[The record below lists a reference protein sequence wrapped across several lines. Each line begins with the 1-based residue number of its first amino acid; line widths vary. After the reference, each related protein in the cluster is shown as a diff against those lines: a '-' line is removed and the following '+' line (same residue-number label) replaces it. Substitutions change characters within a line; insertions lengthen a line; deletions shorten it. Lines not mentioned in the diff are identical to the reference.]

1 MIDKIK
7 NDLIRDEGLKLYP
20 YKCTAGKLTIGV
32 GRNIEDNGITKDEA
46 MYLLG
51 NDIARCQAEL
61 SKAISFYD
69 RLDDSKKSIL
79 INMCFNMGISRLIG
93 FKRMLAAMAIG
104 DWATAAHEMANSTW
118 AFQVG
123 DRAKRLM
130 EQMRG

>member
-32 GRNIEDNGITKDEA
+32 GRNIEDSGITRDEA
-46 MYLLG
+46 MYLLR
-51 NDIARCQAEL
+51 NDIIRCQSEL
-61 SKAISFYD
+61 SKSISFYD
-69 RLDDSKKSIL
+69 RLDDSKKAIL

-104 DWATAAHEMANSTW
+104 DW
-118 AFQVG
+118 
-123 DRAKRLM
+123 R
-130 EQMRG
+130 